1 MYARFNKIKDQRC
14 VVNKEYRGLWHIM
27 EIITGRYQR
36 AFSDLYVIKNI
47 FFWKFYS
54 LFMDYV
60 LTSDNVK
67 QQNDSDYSL
76 TEINYSTYN

>member
-1 MYARFNKIKDQRC
+1 MNKAI
-14 VVNKEYRGLWHIM
+14 VFYGISIM
-27 EIITGRYQR
+27 EIITGRYIIIR

-60 LTSDNVK
+60 LFYTKKPVIMSISK
-67 QQNDSDYSL
+67 MTQ
-76 TEINYSTYN
+76 IIP